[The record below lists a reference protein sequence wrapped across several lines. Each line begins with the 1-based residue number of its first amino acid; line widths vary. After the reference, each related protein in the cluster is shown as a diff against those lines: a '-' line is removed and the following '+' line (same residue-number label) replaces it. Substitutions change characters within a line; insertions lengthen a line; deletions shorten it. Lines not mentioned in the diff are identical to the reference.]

1 MQLAWEGLG
10 ELLLESCS
18 ACRAEAV
25 LVAPFIKAATLRK
38 LLTALPS
45 TVPVTCLTRW
55 RLEEIVAGV
64 SDIDCWKIVSDRENS
79 KLRLLSNLH
88 TKYFRFDDAAY
99 IGSANLTMTALGWSR
114 TPNAEALVRFSN
126 KVEQATAT
134 LEAKLFSN
142 SVEVTQ
148 ELFEQ
153 FESMLANMPVA
164 DRFKPELQTIE
175 DLVVPLV
182 DLETQGVWF
191 PQFRSPEILFRIY
204 SGNFDATSADAR
216 RDAITDLNY
225 FDLPTALTEPEF
237 RDLIRSRLSTA
248 EVIVGIDRFLAERRR
263 FGEMRNLLR
272 DKFQI
277 ADSNNAWQTLMRWL
291 LHFLPDRYES
301 HTPSFSEIFARKPYK
316 K

>member
-10 ELLLESCS
+10 DLLLESCS

-38 LLTALPS
+38 LLSALPS

-64 SDIDCWKIVSDRENS
+64 SDIDCWKIVSERENS

-88 TKYFRFDDAAY
+88 TKYFRFDDATY
-99 IGSANLTMTALGWSR
+99 VGSANLTMTALGWSR
-114 TPNAEALVRFSN
+114 APNAEALVRFSN
-126 KVEQATAT
+126 SVEQATTA

-153 FESMLANMPVA
+153 FELMLANMPVA
-164 DRFKPELQTIE
+164 NRFKPELQSIE

-182 DLETQGVWF
+182 ELEEQGVWV
-191 PQFRSPEILFRIY
+191 PRFRSPEILFRIY
-204 SGNFDATSADAR
+204 SGSLDATSADAR
-216 RDAITDLNY
+216 RDAIADLNY

-248 EVIVGIDRFLAERRR
+248 EVIVAIDRFLAERRR
-263 FGEMRNLLR
+263 FGEMRNFLR
-272 DKFQI
+272 DKFQLE
-277 ADSNNAWQTLMRWL
+277 DSTNAWQTLMRWL
-291 LHFLPDRYES
+291 IYFLPDRYATE
-301 HTPSFSEIFARKPYK
+301 TPAYSEIFGRKAI
-316 K
+316 